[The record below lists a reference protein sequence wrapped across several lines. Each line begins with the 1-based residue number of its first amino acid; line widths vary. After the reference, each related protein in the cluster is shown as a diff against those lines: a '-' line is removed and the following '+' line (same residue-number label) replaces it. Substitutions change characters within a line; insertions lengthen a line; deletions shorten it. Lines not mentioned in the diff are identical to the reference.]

1 MIADE
6 GLRLPAEYADAFQ
19 VLMENRIIHKKLSAT
34 MEKMAKFRNVIIHQY
49 EKIDPRIVV
58 AILHKDLA
66 DFERYK
72 KAIIK
77 YLSS

>member
-1 MIADE
+1 MIAGE
-6 GLRLPAEYADAFQ
+6 GLRLPAGYADAIQ
-19 VLMENRIIHKKLSAT
+19 VLMENRIINKKLSAT
-34 MEKMAKFRNVIIHQY
+34 MEKMAKFRNVLIHQY
-49 EKIDPRIVV
+49 EKIAPGIVV
-58 AILHKDLA
+58 AILQKKLA